1 VTIGDSNLRFG
12 LIVAVLL
19 GAAVRF
25 LPLGASPYPLNDGA
39 LFAHM
44 ATDLANNGFLLPA
57 TTSYNGESI
66 PFAYPP
72 LGIYLTALA
81 SQILGISSASLLR
94 WLPAVIST
102 VSILAMHGMATEL
115 LRSRWRGLVAAFAFA
130 LMLRS
135 YEWLIVGGGI
145 TRSLGLLLAL
155 LALQQGT
162 RMLRTHQWRNVAA
175 TGMLGG
181 LTALSHPQAALFLA
195 ISLLTLWA
203 FHFRRGRALPAGM
216 QLAATG
222 LLGLVVASPWLVA
235 VIAAH
240 GFMPI
245 LSAGRSALDPSVGLG
260 QLLGLSF
267 VDTPVLDLITALAV
281 LGIIVRIAR
290 GQWMIPVWLFLT
302 MVSDPR
308 AGPTFATVPLALSV
322 VPIVGELLQ
331 RLVPTQGADA
341 TLESEPLP
349 RLLKDHRA
357 VAVVVA
363 LVLFVALRS
372 ASRGAADQAGPLH
385 GLDNGHVAAMEWVG
399 ANSDPDARFA
409 VISGRTWERDY
420 LSEWFPA
427 LAGRT
432 SVATVQGAEWTGI
445 TAFLERL
452 AMYHQLQAC
461 AGQPATCVDAW
472 IDRWA
477 AGQVD
482 VFVPKGRLSGP
493 GSSSDC
499 CPALRETMATSDRWV
514 VIYDGPGATI
524 FAPVDSAGAAL
535 SSAPTSR

>member
-1 VTIGDSNLRFG
+1 MTVGDSNLRFG

-72 LGIYLTALA
+72 PGIYLTSLA
-81 SQILGISSASLLR
+81 SQILGISPASLLR

-102 VSILAMHGMATEL
+102 VSILAMYAMAAEL
-115 LRSRWRGLVAAFAFA
+115 LRSRWRGLVAAFAFS

-155 LALQQGT
+155 LALHQGT
-162 RMLRTHQWRNVAA
+162 RMLRTHRWRNVAA

-235 VIAAH
+235 VVAVH
-240 GFMPI
+240 GLTPI
-245 LSAGRSALDPSVGLG
+245 MSAGRSALDPSIGLG

-290 GQWMIPVWLFLT
+290 GQWMIPTWLFLT

-331 RLVPTQGADA
+331 RMVPMQGAGA
-341 TLESEPLP
+341 TLDSEPMP
-349 RLLKDHRA
+349 RLLKSHRA
-357 VAVVVA
+357 VAVVLA

-372 ASRGAADQAGPLH
+372 ASRGAADPAGILH
-385 GLDNGHVAAMEWVG
+385 GLDNGHVAAMEWIR

-420 LSEWFPA
+420 LSEWFPV
-427 LAGRT
+427 LAQRT
-432 SVATVQGAEWTGI
+432 SLATVQGAEWTGI
-445 TAFLERL
+445 SAFLERL
-452 AMYHQLQAC
+452 AMDRQLQAC
-461 AGQPATCVDAW
+461 AGRSASCVDDW

-477 AGQVD
+477 AGLVD

-499 CPALRETMATSDRWV
+499 CPALRETMATSDRWIAV
-514 VIYDGPGATI
+514 YDGPGATI
-524 FAPVDSAGAAL
+524 FAPVDRVGAAL